1 MARRAG
7 KHAGIVLLASLA
19 SLRNCVSSRSV
30 PRIRASWRRSAPPLA
45 RCHTEVMAER
55 VPPPLTVVR
64 PGEGRAGDLG
74 AITVEFKLMGA
85 DTGGALAIVEHGFP
99 PGSLVPPH
107 VHTLEDEYSI
117 VTAGEIG
124 FRSGDREVVLGAGGY
139 ITKPRGEAHAMWNA
153 GPQPARMIEV
163 ISPAGFE
170 LFFRAVVDLLE
181 AGDADPGAGAR
192 LAAEHGLS
200 FVDTP
205 WLADVVR
212 RFDLNA

>member
-1 MARRAG
+1 MQ
-7 KHAGIVLLASLA
+7 
-19 SLRNCVSSRSV
+19 
-30 PRIRASWRRSAPPLA
+30 
-45 RCHTEVMAER
+45 TEDVADPA
-55 VPPPLTVVR
+55 PPPLTVVR

-85 DTGGALAIVEHGFP
+85 DTGGALAIVEHAFP
-99 PGSLVPPH
+99 PGALVPPH

-124 FRSGDREVVLGAGGY
+124 FRSGDREVVLGPGGY

-153 GPQPARMIEV
+153 GPEPARMIEV

-170 LFFRAVVDLLE
+170 LFFRAVVDLVE
-181 AGDADPGAGAR
+181 AGDVDPERGAR